1 MSICFVLRCNT
12 LLEAVPRLRFTVSR
26 RRLFLDD
33 DVKCGFDEVLQ
44 KRKRRKKVDESD
56 KLFC

>member
-1 MSICFVLRCNT
+1 
-12 LLEAVPRLRFTVSR
+12 LRFTVSR